1 MKLILFAAAVLL
13 VSCATTPST
22 APKASAPK
30 VAAAVPTVK
39 EVSYE
44 VALPTS
50 IKTFYPNGDP
60 SGSQI
65 LQYSSSGL
73 LSRQETYNAN
83 GVLVEVRT
91 GKAKGD
97 GWRVTVSNAQSG
109 EVVSL
114 EDLVLGAKGEV
125 LSQTFLNPKEIPQ
138 AINEFA
144 YDALGQKATWLAK
157 SGSGGL
163 QARTVYTYDKIG
175 NNTKT
180 EVFDGGAKLTNVF
193 QSTYDDKNRL
203 VKRDGYN
210 ESGVLVE
217 QTTSTWKDDRR
228 IKEETTLPFL
238 RSFEYTYDEKSAPTV
253 VLASVRGKIVEKQVL
268 TYQWFTKTKLVNP

>member
-13 VSCATTPST
+13 VSCASTPST
-22 APKASAPK
+22 APQAPVAKAAP
-30 VAAAVPTVK
+30 APAVK
-39 EVSYE
+39 AVSYE

-50 IKTFYPNGDP
+50 VKTFYPNGDP

-65 LQYSSSGL
+65 LQYSASGL

-97 GWRVTVSNAQSG
+97 GWRVTVVNAQSG

-114 EDLVLGAKGEV
+114 EDLALGTKGEV
-125 LSQTFLNPKEIPQ
+125 LTQTFLSPKEIPQ

-144 YDALGQKATWLAK
+144 YDSLGQKTVWLAK

-163 QARTVYTYDKIG
+163 QARTVYTYDKNG

-180 EVFDGGAKLTNVF
+180 EVFDGAAKLTNVF
-193 QSTYDDKNRL
+193 QSTYDAKNRL

-217 QTTSTWKDDRR
+217 QTTSTWKDDR
-228 IKEETTLPFL
+228 KVKDETTLPFL
-238 RSFEYTYDEKSAPTV
+238 RSFEYSYDEKSAPTGIV
-253 VLASVRGKIVEKQVL
+253 ASVRGKIVEKQVL